1 MSSPAI
7 CLARAPRS
15 LVAAKRASSGS
26 APSKQPRVAA
36 ASRAAVPRSDG
47 AASPPPAAET
57 SSCFACPICAGA
69 MIRRASSSSTGGG
82 ALACALGHSF
92 DVAKDGH
99 VNLMM
104 VGRVS
109 RATGDTAEMLAARR
123 RFLNAGHYTDAS
135 NVANALIARA
145 LDDFFTRDTGCGEDD
160 REESK
165 TMAIQS
171 DDVALTP
178 RRRRI
183 AANKR
188 RSRAARPRP
197 SSSTSAAARDGGSR
211 ARSTRRWTHPRVPA
225 SPPGR

>member
-1 MSSPAI
+1 
-7 CLARAPRS
+7 
-15 LVAAKRASSGS
+15 
-26 APSKQPRVAA
+26 
-36 ASRAAVPRSDG
+36 
-47 AASPPPAAET
+47 
-57 SSCFACPICAGA
+57 

-145 LDDFFTRDTGCGEDD
+145 LDDFFTRDTGGACSASSDSSKDGSDGTIHCIND
-160 REESK
+160 RGTVSGSAGSCECECKDGYEGSGC
-165 TMAIQS
+165 S
-171 DDVALTP
+171 
-178 RRRRI
+178 I
-183 AANKR
+183 AKACT
-188 RSRAARPRP
+188 
-197 SSSTSAAARDGGSR
+197 SSADSAKDGTDG
-211 ARSTRRWTHPRVPA
+211 TLF
-225 SPPGR
+225 